1 MDNKKGHRHFFSFS
15 VVVGVVAYQTITV
28 IRDTQRNELMYGL
41 NCNKMRELLTMY
53 SLFFIIYFSLLL
65 FLFSFLS
72 SHLVCLWS
80 QRLLSFSYS
89 CVCAFLEWA
98 VYTECVLSSFP
109 FNFFSGFQENMY

>member
-53 SLFFIIYFSLLL
+53 SLFLYHLFFLHFCSCFSLCLL
-65 FLFSFLS
+65 IWLACGLGGLS
-72 SHLVCLWS
+72 
-80 QRLLSFSYS
+80 LSLSLSYS
-89 CVCAFLEWA
+89 CRGECAGVC
-98 VYTECVLSSFP
+98 VCECA
-109 FNFFSGFQENMY
+109 